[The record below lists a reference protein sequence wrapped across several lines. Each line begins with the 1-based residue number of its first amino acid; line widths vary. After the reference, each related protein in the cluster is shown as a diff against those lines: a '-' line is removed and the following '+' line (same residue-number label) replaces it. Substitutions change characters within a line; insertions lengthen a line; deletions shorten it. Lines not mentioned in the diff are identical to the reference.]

1 MAAIRVLDEY
11 TINKIAAGEVVEKP
25 LAVVKELVENAID
38 AGSSLITVEI
48 KNGGID
54 FIRITDNG
62 SGIPADEIRK
72 AFERHA
78 TSKITA
84 IDDLNTLKSLGF
96 RGEALA
102 SIAAVSK
109 VECITKPSD
118 SLTGINYT
126 INGGKEQEL
135 KEIGCPL
142 GTTFVVRDIFYNV
155 PARRKFLKTPVTE
168 GSYITELVEKIAM
181 SHPDIAFKYIN
192 NGQLKLQTKGNNSLK
207 DVIYSI
213 YGRDITANLL
223 EFSLESDII
232 NVTGLIGRPVISRG
246 IRNYISC
253 FINGRYIRNNILYKA
268 VEEGYS
274 GYKMVHRFPF
284 AVLNISIDSSLMDV
298 NVHPSKMEV
307 RFSEA
312 DRIFS
317 LLCNGIRETLK
328 ENDIIPDVKIEK
340 TSTQPETFI
349 KEKIA
354 APEPFETNRMKTIK
368 NNENTAPANEYVREN
383 AAEYNSKKSVTVQDT
398 LFDIS
403 GMKHEEKKN
412 YRVAGCVFS
421 TYWIIEYNDEMYIM
435 DQHAAHEKVM
445 FEKFMKKMKPG
456 NAANQILSPQIIL
469 TLSQTEAD
477 VINNHYEDFVSA
489 GFEINHFGGNEYA
502 VSAVPAEIPGIS
514 SEKALLDLIGMI
526 SEEKN
531 ISQSESAFVEKIA
544 SMSCKAAVKGG
555 RRISDR
561 EAYELV
567 NSLFELENPFCCPH
581 GRPTMIKMTK
591 YELEKQFGRIV

>member
-383 AAEYNSKKSVTVQDT
+383 AAEYNSQKSVTVQDT

-445 FEKFMKKMKPG
+445 FEKFMEKMKPG
-456 NAANQILSPQIIL
+456 NAASQILSPQIIL

-555 RRISDR
+555 RRISYR

>member
-456 NAANQILSPQIIL
+456 NAASQILSPQIIL

>member
-307 RFSEA
+307 RFSED

-340 TSTQPETFI
+340 TSTQPETFV

-368 NNENTAPANEYVREN
+368 NNDNIAPANEYVRES

-456 NAANQILSPQIIL
+456 NAASQILSPQIIL

>member
-102 SIAAVSK
+102 SIAAISK

-340 TSTQPETFI
+340 TSTQPETFV

-368 NNENTAPANEYVREN
+368 NNDNIAPANEYVRES

-456 NAANQILSPQIIL
+456 NAASQILSPQIIL

>member
-102 SIAAVSK
+102 SIAAISK

>member
-102 SIAAVSK
+102 SIAVVSK

-340 TSTQPETFI
+340 TSTQPETFV

-368 NNENTAPANEYVREN
+368 NNDNIAPANEYVRES

-403 GMKHEEKKN
+403 GMKHEEKKS

-456 NAANQILSPQIIL
+456 NAASQILSPQIIL

>member
-102 SIAAVSK
+102 SIAAISK

-340 TSTQPETFI
+340 TSTQPETFV

-368 NNENTAPANEYVREN
+368 NNDNIAPANEYVRES

-456 NAANQILSPQIIL
+456 NAASQILSPQIIL
-469 TLSQTEAD
+469 TLSQTEAG